1 MLDNRLLVLR
11 KLHQTQTSERIT
23 LAASSKHG
31 VVEVAFVALREED
44 NALVVRR
51 HGGALAFVPLDFVR
65 SSWREERPHGT
76 RYCVR
81 VTRVGW
87 RRLVHPPR
95 AGRAQLTRVV

>member
-1 MLDNRLLVLR
+1 MPNNRLLVLR
-11 KLHQTQTSERIT
+11 QLEQTQDHERIT
-23 LAASSKHG
+23 LNASSKHG
-31 VVEVAFVALREED
+31 VVEVAFVALREKD

-51 HGGALAFVPLDFVR
+51 HGGGLAFVPLEFVR

-87 RRLVHPPR
+87 RRLVHAPR
-95 AGRAQLTRVV
+95 AGRAELTRVV

>member
-1 MLDNRLLVLR
+1 MLDSRLHVLR
-11 KLHQTQTSERIT
+11 KLQQTQTNERIT
-23 LAASSKHG
+23 LNASSKHG
-31 VVEVAFVALREED
+31 VVEVAFVALREDD

-65 SSWREERPHGT
+65 ASWREERPHGT

-87 RRLVHPPR
+87 RRLVYAPR
-95 AGRAQLTRVV
+95 GGRPQLTRVV